1 MGVVFRVARF
11 IYLLSNIL
19 ILFLGPGWGL
29 TLGFAKIANYFFPNW
44 SIDFLTLTDISTL
57 ATMLYIAYPTAL
69 VLISIALWVVM
80 IGIIKLTGR
89 CNFAILRDN

>member
-1 MGVVFRVARF
+1 M
-11 IYLLSNIL
+11 

-29 TLGFAKIANYFFPNW
+29 TLGINIANYLFPNW

-80 IGIIKLTGR
+80 IGIIKLTG
-89 CNFAILRDN
+89 

>member
-1 MGVVFRVARF
+1 LVAQPGA
-11 IYLLSNIL
+11 
-19 ILFLGPGWGL
+19 GP
-29 TLGFAKIANYFFPNW
+29 ADVISVANYLFPNW

-80 IGIIKLTGR
+80 IGIIKLTGVVLASSIPMLKWWLES
-89 CNFAILRDN
+89 F

>member
-1 MGVVFRVARF
+1 L
-11 IYLLSNIL
+11 LLSHL
-19 ILFLGPGWGL
+19 SPD
-29 TLGFAKIANYFFPNW
+29 Y

-80 IGIIKLTGR
+80 IGIIKLVDLQLYWLGSTLTSLWFPLVGT
-89 CNFAILRDN
+89 FAIRRSRMPAAGGPVKS